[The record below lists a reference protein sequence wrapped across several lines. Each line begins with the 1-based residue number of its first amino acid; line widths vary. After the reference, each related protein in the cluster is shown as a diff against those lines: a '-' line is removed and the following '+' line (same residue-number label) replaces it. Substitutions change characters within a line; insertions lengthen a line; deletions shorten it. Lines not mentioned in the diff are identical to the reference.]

1 MAMLEIYIVYPED
14 WHYDRSTVW
23 SQKYIIKVTWAVW
36 SLAEVKIILQET
48 VLNTVYLSP
57 LISITPSP
65 SNHCSLS
72 G

>member
-1 MAMLEIYIVYPED
+1 MALLEICPED
-14 WHYDRSTVW
+14 WHCW
-23 SQKYIIKVTWAVW
+23 KYMIKVKLAKW
-36 SLAEVKIILQET
+36 SLALVKIILLGT